1 MKAELQ
7 FNIEDREDKMA
18 LNRCIKAEDMAIA
31 LFEISSNHKRR
42 VEAIAEAWENREH
55 EVSWNRVLDLAYTLI
70 ADELIEQGIDL
81 DELTE

>member
-42 VEAIAEAWENREH
+42 VEAIAEAWENQGK
-55 EVSWNRVLDLAYTLI
+55 EVDWADVLDLAYTLI

>member
-31 LFEISSNHKRR
+31 LFEISFNHKRR
-42 VEAIAEAWENREH
+42 VEAIVEAWENQGK
-55 EVSWNRVLDLAYTLI
+55 EVEWVDVLDLAYTLI